1 MMVGR
6 ALLPDILRRAIAGA
20 HQKMAIFGAYETS
33 EELERTPFS
42 VVFKASQAD
51 GKTRSPF
58 IIKSLDLDATAVD
71 PQTLDAKNQ
80 QFLSAVRVQQKISD
94 RSGTCHWAPVHDV
107 GTVRGRAFYVSD
119 FYPRTVAGMIK
130 GRVKVSPRALYS
142 VIRGVILGLQE
153 LNQYCRRPHGNLKAP
168 NILIADPDLD
178 PTEVYLSDPCADEQL
193 PAESADAADMK
204 ALGRLIYQLVTH
216 RPFPEV
222 GGWPIQPNAEWHRLG
237 RRRGKDWLAFANQLL
252 DPLTEKP
259 MTLDDA
265 AAAIKKL
272 GAPPLLS
279 TKHLAAAAV
288 IAVIAVGTYFTYKF
302 IQSGGLAPRANAQA
316 NSTQPATP
324 ETKADQPPRPPRVDP
339 ITTEIQAHRSEID
352 KRLSILEA
360 SRDPLL
366 ARFASLLESPPNE
379 SLPDS
384 NRRLA
389 DLDNLSKD
397 LAAAAEK
404 DFPNVDRQQFIQ
416 EAKIHQDTKSK
427 TTLIPDDFRSWLKE
441 VKDPQFAR
449 LDAKLDPRKT
459 WQPGLRSVRLR
470 LDELRQMTP
479 AAAEAAGAEVEKLS
493 KAITQTRERRW
504 NTAQRP
510 VIEQEIKDIDAR
522 VLTLSTNIET
532 TIQNQQTADTK
543 LAQLRGKLAS
553 NSLILTNDSLQ
564 AEWDKARQEI
574 LETLKKDPAQIDALS
589 KKTTDLH
596 TRLSRLDQTI
606 AESAKL
612 LKTNDFIPAIAKLDD
627 LSRAYPEDRIPRD
640 HRSSLAAPLYDRGQK
655 FLKGEGVKADQSEA
669 YRCLLLS
676 AGLGEA
682 RAARM
687 LGRIPP
693 EIGVSSKD
701 SPALLDLFK
710 KSADTGD
717 APAMN
722 IVGFMY
728 ENGWGA
734 AADPKL
740 AIDYYTKS
748 ANANFGGAMNNLGFL
763 HYSGRG
769 VPQDN
774 KKAFEWFSKGA
785 AAGYAASMKNLG
797 TMYQNGHGVKAD
809 GAQAAQWYRKAAD
822 ANDVSAMTR
831 LGILYE
837 EGKDTPRDYKQSA
850 TWYRKAAEAGEGR
863 AMLGLGNL
871 LENGLGLDR
880 DEADAANWY
889 RKAIAAGEVGA
900 LGRLANLLEQGR
912 GVAKDEAEAFKLY
925 HQAAD
930 AGDPIAMAA
939 LADMYASGR
948 GTTKSEAEA
957 FKWYSKAA
965 DANEPSA
972 LRTLG
977 LMYADGRGTAKDP
990 KKAIDLFKRAA
1001 DAGDPLA
1008 AKDLGMIYLRGD
1020 GVDKNP
1026 TEAAKW
1032 MSKAADAGEP
1042 AAMSNLGVMYL
1053 NGQGVAKDEKK
1064 ALELFRKAA
1073 DAGNAGAMAN
1083 LGVMYKNGRGVAK
1096 DLFEAFEWYRKAAE
1110 AKDTL
1115 AMNNLGLMYQSGQG
1129 TKRDYPAALR
1139 WFKSGADAGD
1149 AAAMNNLGIMYE
1161 LGQGVARD
1169 PAEAAKWFKA
1179 AAAAGEPTAQKNLD
1193 RLQNP
1198 RTTTTNPPRRDR
1210 ISNP

>member
-1 MMVGR
+1 
-6 ALLPDILRRAIAGA
+6 
-20 HQKMAIFGAYETS
+20 MAIFGAYETS

-42 VVFKASQAD
+42 VVFKATQAD
-51 GKTRSPF
+51 AKTRSPF
-58 IIKSLDLDATAVD
+58 IIKSLDLDATALD

-94 RSGTCHWAPVHDV
+94 RSGACHWAPVHDV

-142 VIRGVILGLQE
+142 LIRGVITGLQE

-178 PTEVYLSDPCADEQL
+178 PTEVYLSDPCPDEQL

-259 MTLDDA
+259 MTLDAA

-288 IAVIAVGTYFTYKF
+288 VTVMAVGAYFTYKF
-302 IQSGGLAPRANAQA
+302 IQGGGLAPRANAQT
-316 NSTQPATP
+316 NSTQPAITQGKP
-324 ETKADQPPRPPRVDP
+324 ADPQPPAVDP
-339 ITTEIQAHRSEID
+339 LIAEIESHRSAIAN
-352 KRLSILEA
+352 RLPVLES

-366 ARFASLLESPPNE
+366 ARFASLLQPAATQ
-379 SLPDS
+379 SLADS
-384 NRRLA
+384 NRRLI
-389 DLDNLSKD
+389 DLDNLSKE
-397 LAAAAEK
+397 LVTTLEK
-404 DFPNVDRQQFIQ
+404 DYPTVDRVYFNQQAAVHQ
-416 EAKIHQDTKSK
+416 ETKTK
-427 TTLIPDDFRSWLKE
+427 TTLAPEDFGRWLKE
-441 VKDPQFAR
+441 VKDPQFTR
-449 LDAKLDPRKT
+449 LDDKLDPRKT

-479 AAAEAAGAEVEKLS
+479 AAAEAPQAEVEKLT

-504 NTAQRP
+504 NTAQKP

-522 VLTLSTNIET
+522 VLALSTNIET
-532 TIQNQQTADTK
+532 TIQNQQTADTRV
-543 LAQLRGKLAS
+543 AQLRAKLAS
-553 NSLILTNDSLQ
+553 NSLILSDDSLQ
-564 AEWDKARQEI
+564 ADWDRSRQEI
-574 LETLKKDPAQIDALS
+574 LEMLKKDPTQIDALS

-596 TRLSRLDQTI
+596 TRLTRLDQTV
-606 AESAKL
+606 AESARL
-612 LKTNDFIPAIAKLDD
+612 LKSNDFIPAIARLDD
-627 LSRAYPEDRIPRD
+627 LSRAYPEDRIPRER
-640 HRSSLAAPLYDRGQK
+640 RSSLAAPLYDRGQK
-655 FLKGEGVKADQSEA
+655 FLKGEGIKADQSEA
-669 YRCLLLS
+669 FRCLLLS

-693 EIGVSSKD
+693 EIGAASKD

-710 KSADTGD
+710 KTADAGD

-722 IVGFMY
+722 IVGFLY

-740 AIDYYTKS
+740 AVDYYTKS

-785 AAGYAASMKNLG
+785 NAGYAASMKNLG

-809 GAQAAQWYRKAAD
+809 GAQAAQWYRKAAE

-837 EGKDTPRDYKQSA
+837 EGKDITRDYKQSA

-863 AMLGLGNL
+863 AMLGLANL

-889 RKAIAAGEVGA
+889 RKAVAAGEVGA

-912 GVAKDEAEAFKLY
+912 GVTKDEVEAFKLY
-925 HQAAD
+925 RQAAD
-930 AGDPIAMAA
+930 AGDPIAMTA
-939 LADMYASGR
+939 LADMYNSGR
-948 GTTKSEAEA
+948 GTTKNETEA
-957 FKWYSKAA
+957 FKWYTKAA

-972 LRTLG
+972 LRTLA
-977 LMYADGRGTAKDP
+977 LMHADGRGTAKDP

-1008 AKDLGMIYLRGD
+1008 AKDLGMMYLRGD

-1096 DLFEAFEWYRKAAE
+1096 DLYEAFEWYRKAAE

-1179 AAAAGEPTAQKNLD
+1179 AAEAGEPTAQKNLD

-1198 RTTTTNPPRRDR
+1198 RTTPTNPPRRDR
-1210 ISNP
+1210 VSNP